1 MPYFSASAFD
11 ARCVPDSVDG
21 PGVRLTGLLKPLTRI
36 VKITGVSSL
45 WQAFDFSTNCPFP
58 GGSRHESNAANGI
71 RDARSRRPA
80 SVDGVGDDFCLN
92 ARIVLDVVQIGG
104 MHRSFEVLGRCYRA
118 ARIGVFASERT
129 DARSVKVRK
138 PRFVSSTSARFSS
151 SVMRRAAGATGVVPS
166 KTISTVVTLNCS
178 KYFLAPGR
186 FPADM
191 AKSRVELSRTNSSAW
206 PCLSAWSNIKT
217 TFSQA

>member
-1 MPYFSASAFD
+1 M
-11 ARCVPDSVDG
+11 
-21 PGVRLTGLLKPLTRI
+21 
-36 VKITGVSSL
+36 
-45 WQAFDFSTNCPFP
+45 WQAFEFAPNCPFP

-71 RDARSRRPA
+71 RDARSRRLA

-104 MHRSFEVLGRCYRA
+104 VRRSFEVLDRCYRA

-151 SVMRRAAGATGVVPS
+151 SVIRRAAAKARPARNDRRIPTARGVRTASASSSRAVRVCDRRARAWRPPRRRLREPD
-166 KTISTVVTLNCS
+166 IGYALHPLVIAVHDRVRP
-178 KYFLAPGR
+178 LAPG
-186 FPADM
+186 
-191 AKSRVELSRTNSSAW
+191 
-206 PCLSAWSNIKT
+206 
-217 TFSQA
+217 